1 VALVA
6 IGHVHVGGLAES
18 VNIHPFEVG
27 QLQVLVLPSHMKL
40 GRHWQAPATL
50 GSIIPVP

>member
-1 VALVA
+1 
-6 IGHVHVGGLAES
+6 VHVGGLAES
-18 VNIHPFEVG
+18 VNVHPIEVG
-27 QLQVLVLPSHMKL
+27 QAQVLVAAFHMKL